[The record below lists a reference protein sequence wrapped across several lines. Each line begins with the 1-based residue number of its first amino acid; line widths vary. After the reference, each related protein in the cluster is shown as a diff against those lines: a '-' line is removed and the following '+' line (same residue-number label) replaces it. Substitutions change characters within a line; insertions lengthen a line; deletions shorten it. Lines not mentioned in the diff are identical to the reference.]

1 MKKGKF
7 LLFVFIL
14 MFCFSFS
21 SSAVFASEV
30 ETTTIQ
36 EEEKP
41 ITYQDQLNDFWNKWF
56 GVIFA
61 TVGGASGTTAIILVF
76 LRKIKKKIENHEQLT
91 EEDYQEAKRLL
102 TSAKQY
108 VQASQELIDVA
119 SKHEEITSDFVNEYN
134 GLIES
139 YKKTFDIQ
147 TGEIDLLLTHISVL
161 KDLMCKLVASN
172 PELASNGYATEII
185 KICDETLLTKRIK
198 RVKIMSKKQLR
209 FWKYFFGL
217 LSYILLFLP
226 LFIICIVYRHEFFT
240 KNVGGFTVGLGG
252 ILAVIYIVILIKIG
266 FQKINPII
274 STAVLVV
281 VMYCLQTILNRGFI
295 LSIGL
300 FAGVVAFEVLQLPYK
315 HFSKLVE
322 AWITEEVRENV
333 RAKKD
338 RKIRVINSAEDLDD
352 GGRC

>member
-1 MKKGKF
+1 
-7 LLFVFIL
+7 
-14 MFCFSFS
+14 
-21 SSAVFASEV
+21 
-30 ETTTIQ
+30 
-36 EEEKP
+36 
-41 ITYQDQLNDFWNKWF
+41 
-56 GVIFA
+56 
-61 TVGGASGTTAIILVF
+61 
-76 LRKIKKKIENHEQLT
+76 
-91 EEDYQEAKRLL
+91 
-102 TSAKQY
+102 
-108 VQASQELIDVA
+108 
-119 SKHEEITSDFVNEYN
+119 
-134 GLIES
+134 
-139 YKKTFDIQ
+139 
-147 TGEIDLLLTHISVL
+147 
-161 KDLMCKLVASN
+161 
-172 PELASNGYATEII
+172 
-185 KICDETLLTKRIK
+185 
-198 RVKIMSKKQLR
+198 MSKKQLR

>member
-7 LLFVFIL
+7 LLFIFIL
-14 MFCFSFS
+14 TFCFSFS
-21 SSAVFASEV
+21 SSAVFASED

-76 LRKIKKKIENHEQLT
+76 LKKIKKKIENHEQLT

-102 TSAKQY
+102 NSAKEQY

-119 SKHEEITSDFVNEYN
+119 SRHEEITSDFVNEYN

-172 PELASNGYATEII
+172 PELASNGYATEIMR
-185 KICDETLLTKRIK
+185 ICDETNLFEIK
-198 RVKIMSKKQLR
+198 
-209 FWKYFFGL
+209 
-217 LSYILLFLP
+217 
-226 LFIICIVYRHEFFT
+226 
-240 KNVGGFTVGLGG
+240 KNLM
-252 ILAVIYIVILIKIG
+252 LAYEKDKEG
-266 FQKINPII
+266 
-274 STAVLVV
+274 
-281 VMYCLQTILNRGFI
+281 
-295 LSIGL
+295 
-300 FAGVVAFEVLQLPYK
+300 
-315 HFSKLVE
+315 
-322 AWITEEVRENV
+322 EN
-333 RAKKD
+333 
-338 RKIRVINSAEDLDD
+338 NE
-352 GGRC
+352 